1 MAHVELKVGVR
12 IAWWVRPYLYFVKI
26 RSKIQRKMPDMNKV
40 EAVLRRGCKP
50 VIGK

>member
-1 MAHVELKVGVR
+1 MANAELKIEVK

-26 RSKIQRKMPDMNKV
+26 RSRIQRKMPDFDKV

-50 VIGK
+50 GIGE